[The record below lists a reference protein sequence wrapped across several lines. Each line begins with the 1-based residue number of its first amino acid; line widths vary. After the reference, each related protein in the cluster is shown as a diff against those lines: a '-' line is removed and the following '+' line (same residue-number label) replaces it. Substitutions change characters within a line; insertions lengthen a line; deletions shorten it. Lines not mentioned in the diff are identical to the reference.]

1 MNSENIVQKLW
12 SLCNILR
19 GDGISY
25 HEYIAELTY
34 LLFLKIAEETGTED
48 LLPDGCR
55 WKDLVSFNGDNLAP

>member
-25 HEYIAELTY
+25 HEYISELKARVR
-34 LLFLKIAEETGTED
+34 LSCA
-48 LLPDGCR
+48 
-55 WKDLVSFNGDNLAP
+55 